1 MKSVYR
7 STKNRIIG
15 GVAGGLAE
23 YFDVDVVLV
32 RVLWVLAV
40 FIGGGGVI
48 AYIIA
53 WIIIPE
59 EKTVS
64 LKSRPKYRSKAAPG
78 GEMPEVDTNVPEE
91 EDGEIIMDTAE
102 DEEETER
109 EQEARARR
117 RRNAGLVLIALGII
131 FLIRQVSSFLFHYL
145 WPLLFVA
152 VGAYFLFKGGKED
165 GR

>member
-1 MKSVYR
+1 MKSLCR
-7 STKNRIIG
+7 SQKNRIIG

-23 YFDVDVVLV
+23 YCGVDVVLV
-32 RVLWVLAV
+32 RVLWLLAI

-53 WIIIPE
+53 WIIMPE

-64 LKSRPKYRSKAAPG
+64 LKSRPKAAPE
-78 GEMPEVDTNVPEE
+78 GEMPDADTDVPDE
-91 EDGEIIMDTAE
+91 EDGENIIDTAE
-102 DEEETER
+102 EEEESER
-109 EQEARARR
+109 EQEAKARR

-131 FLIRQVSSFLFHYL
+131 FLIRQVSVLLFRYL

-152 VGAYFLFKGGKED
+152 VGAYLLFRGGKEE